1 MQNNIQ
7 PCVMPNLVFVENNQ
21 AVTTSYAISQWANRQ
36 HYEVCRIISR
46 NMSILQVF
54 GEVRSKIDPV
64 KTKQGTLTLKITTL
78 NYKQAMFV
86 ILKMRSN
93 ETIDKFK
100 IDLINA
106 FESTRQQLALTRKA
120 YSEDAIKKLQT
131 NEFNAGYEVGI
142 AIGQKQIKQEYENK
156 LKDYKGNLNLS
167 VTKDFKSD
175 DDKFKF
181 GIDKNSLVFEFLNL
195 KKKIKANKEQWNKEV
210 EQLQDLLVNVN
221 QFVTDCVELDNL
233 NIK

>member
-46 NMSILQVF
+46 NMSILQGF

-64 KTKQGTLTLKITTL
+64 KTKSGTLTLKITTL

-93 ETIDKFK
+93 EVIDKFK

-106 FESTRQQLALTRKA
+106 FEKCREQLAKQNQRLTDKETENISMTEFSRGANIIRDKYA
-120 YSEDAIKKLQT
+120 NKIVTTRELVSEHNNFA
-131 NEFNAGYEVGI
+131 
-142 AIGQKQIKQEYENK
+142 
-156 LKDYKGNLNLS
+156 
-167 VTKDFKSD
+167 
-175 DDKFKF
+175 F
-181 GIDKNSLVFEFLNL
+181 GISKNSLIYEYL
-195 KKKIKANKEQWNKEV
+195 KVMRKIKANKEQWQQEV
-210 EQLQDLLVNVN
+210 EEFNSVVGDA
-221 QFVTDCVELDNL
+221 CELSENCEK
-233 NIK
+233 IKV

>member
-46 NMSILQVF
+46 NMSILQGF

-64 KTKQGTLTLKITTL
+64 KTKSGTLTLKITTL

-93 ETIDKFK
+93 EVIDKFK

-106 FESTRQQLALTRKA
+106 FEKTREQLAKQNQRLTDKETENI
-120 YSEDAIKKLQT
+120 SMT
-131 NEFNAGYEVGI
+131 EFSRGANIIRDKYA
-142 AIGQKQIKQEYENK
+142 NK
-156 LKDYKGNLNLS
+156 I
-167 VTKDFKSD
+167 VTTRELVSKNNNFA
-175 DDKFKF
+175 F
-181 GIDKNSLVFEFLNL
+181 GISKNSLMYEYL
-195 KKKIKANKEQWNKEV
+195 KVMRKIKANKEQWQQEV
-210 EQLQDLLVNVN
+210 EEFNAVVGDACEVSEN
-221 QFVTDCVELDNL
+221 CEK
-233 NIK
+233 IKV

>member
-46 NMSILQVF
+46 NMPILQGF

-64 KTKQGTLTLKITTL
+64 KTKSGTLTLKITTL

-106 FESTRQQLALTRKA
+106 FESTRQQLANARKT
-120 YSEDAIKKLQT
+120 YSEDAIKKLQSDS
-131 NEFNAGYEVGI
+131 FDAGYATAKATFNKPDLKVTTRELVS
-142 AIGQKQIKQEYENK
+142 EN
-156 LKDYKGNLNLS
+156 NN
-167 VTKDFKSD
+167 FA
-175 DDKFKF
+175 F
-181 GIDKNSLVFEFLNL
+181 GISKNSLMYEYL
-195 KKKIKANKEQWNKEV
+195 KVMRKIKANKEQWQQEV
-210 EQLQDLLVNVN
+210 EEFNAVVGDA
-221 QFVTDCVELDNL
+221 CELSENCEK
-233 NIK
+233 IKV

>member
-1 MQNNIQ
+1 
-7 PCVMPNLVFVENNQ
+7 MPNLVFVENNQ

-46 NMSILQVF
+46 NMPILQGF

-64 KTKQGTLTLKITTL
+64 KTKSGTLTLKITTL

-106 FESTRQQLALTRKA
+106 FESTRQQLANARKT
-120 YSEDAIKKLQT
+120 YSEDAIKKLQSDS
-131 NEFNAGYEVGI
+131 FDAGYATAKATFNKPDLKVTTRELVS
-142 AIGQKQIKQEYENK
+142 EN
-156 LKDYKGNLNLS
+156 NN
-167 VTKDFKSD
+167 FA
-175 DDKFKF
+175 F
-181 GIDKNSLVFEFLNL
+181 GISKNSLIYEYL
-195 KKKIKANKEQWNKEV
+195 KVMRKIKANKEQWQQEV
-210 EQLQDLLVNVN
+210 EEFNSVVGDACEVSEN
-221 QFVTDCVELDNL
+221 CEK
-233 NIK
+233 IKV

>member
-46 NMSILQVF
+46 NMSILQGF

-64 KTKQGTLTLKITTL
+64 KTKSGTLTLKITTL

-106 FESTRQQLALTRKA
+106 FESTREQLANARKT
-120 YSEDAIKKLQT
+120 YSEETIKKLQANKPDLKIVT
-131 NEFNAGYEVGI
+131 TRELVS
-142 AIGQKQIKQEYENK
+142 EN
-156 LKDYKGNLNLS
+156 NN
-167 VTKDFKSD
+167 FA
-175 DDKFKF
+175 F
-181 GIDKNSLVFEFLNL
+181 GISKDSLVYEYL
-195 KKKIKANKEQWNKEV
+195 KVVRKIKANKEQWQKEIEEFNAV
-210 EQLQDLLVNVN
+210 IGDA
-221 QFVTDCVELDNL
+221 CELSENCEK
-233 NIK
+233 IKI

>member
-46 NMSILQVF
+46 NMSILQGF

-106 FESTRQQLALTRKA
+106 FESTRQQLAKQNQRLTDKETENISMTEFSRGANIIRDKYA
-120 YSEDAIKKLQT
+120 NKIVTTRELVSEHNNFA
-131 NEFNAGYEVGI
+131 
-142 AIGQKQIKQEYENK
+142 
-156 LKDYKGNLNLS
+156 
-167 VTKDFKSD
+167 
-175 DDKFKF
+175 F
-181 GIDKNSLVFEFLNL
+181 GISKNSLIYEYL
-195 KKKIKANKEQWNKEV
+195 KVMRKIKANKEQWQQEV
-210 EQLQDLLVNVN
+210 EEFNSVVGDA
-221 QFVTDCVELDNL
+221 CELSESCEK
-233 NIK
+233 IVK